1 MQRYSTRDL
10 FDSLVFISIGNLSR
24 DETRTS
30 DISLRT
36 FWREMQTKQLRWLIS
51 QFNCRFAARST
62 SHTSWNF
69 AKFGLRVRY
78 RRGRPSKKSRA
89 TLLANQQPPAE
100 DKGPCPLVP
109 GLISSLL
116 CFRCVMLRYTAP
128 HPTAQVH
135 VHSSAAR

>member
-1 MQRYSTRDL
+1 
-10 FDSLVFISIGNLSR
+10 
-24 DETRTS
+24 
-30 DISLRT
+30 
-36 FWREMQTKQLRWLIS
+36 MQTKQLRWLIS

-135 VHSSAAR
+135 VHSS